1 MPGFDMKIGPSKK
14 NAGSLSFRRRRKK
27 IEKEKIGGAFL
38 LLAEIAAVA
47 ALAFAVVWFFGYRVR
62 MTGQSME
69 TGISDG
75 DYLLLNR
82 TAYLV
87 HGPRRGDII
96 AFYPSGNP
104 NANPTIKRVMGLP
117 GDRLKVEDGYLYIN
131 GEEYKGTPDYKGI
144 DDPGVLA
151 SEITLGDDGTIFPPR
166 RTAASPPLGTSARG
180 TSSEASGGIFLSP
193 MSVCRIDH
201 QSRKGVTVFSLT
213 PFHTFHLV
221 RKRIE

>member
-151 SEITLGDDGTIFPPR
+151 SEITLGDDEYFVIGDNISASEDSRFTTIGYISKEDIIGSVWWNLSFPN
-166 RTAASPPLGTSARG
+166 
-180 TSSEASGGIFLSP
+180 
-193 MSVCRIDH
+193 V
-201 QSRKGVTVFSLT
+201 GV
-213 PFHTFHLV
+213 PN
-221 RKRIE
+221 

>member
-1 MPGFDMKIGPSKK
+1 MKIGPSKK

-38 LLAEIAAVA
+38 LLAEIAAVT

-151 SEITLGDDGTIFPPR
+151 SEITLGDDEYFVIGDNISASEDSRFTTIGYISKGDIIGSVWWNLSFPN
-166 RTAASPPLGTSARG
+166 
-180 TSSEASGGIFLSP
+180 
-193 MSVCRIDH
+193 V
-201 QSRKGVTVFSLT
+201 GV
-213 PFHTFHLV
+213 PN
-221 RKRIE
+221 

>member
-1 MPGFDMKIGPSKK
+1 M
-14 NAGSLSFRRRRKK
+14 
-27 IEKEKIGGAFL
+27 
-38 LLAEIAAVA
+38 A

-151 SEITLGDDGTIFPPR
+151 SEITLGDDEYFVIGDNISASEDSRFTTIGYISKGDIIGSVWWNLSFPN
-166 RTAASPPLGTSARG
+166 
-180 TSSEASGGIFLSP
+180 
-193 MSVCRIDH
+193 V
-201 QSRKGVTVFSLT
+201 GV
-213 PFHTFHLV
+213 PN
-221 RKRIE
+221 

>member
-131 GEEYKGTPDYKGI
+131 GEEYTGTPDSKGI

-151 SEITLGDDGTIFPPR
+151 SEITLGDDEYFVIGDNISASEDSRFTTIGYISKEDIIGSVWWNLSFPN
-166 RTAASPPLGTSARG
+166 
-180 TSSEASGGIFLSP
+180 
-193 MSVCRIDH
+193 V
-201 QSRKGVTVFSLT
+201 GV
-213 PFHTFHLV
+213 PN
-221 RKRIE
+221 

>member
-1 MPGFDMKIGPSKK
+1 MKIGPSKK

-151 SEITLGDDGTIFPPR
+151 SEITLGDDEYFVIGDNISASEDSRFTTIGYISKGDIIGSVWWNLSFPN
-166 RTAASPPLGTSARG
+166 
-180 TSSEASGGIFLSP
+180 
-193 MSVCRIDH
+193 V
-201 QSRKGVTVFSLT
+201 GV
-213 PFHTFHLV
+213 PN
-221 RKRIE
+221 

>member
-1 MPGFDMKIGPSKK
+1 MKIGPSKK

-151 SEITLGDDGTIFPPR
+151 SEITLGDDEYFVIGDNISASEDSRFTTIGYISKEDIIGSVWWNLSFPN
-166 RTAASPPLGTSARG
+166 
-180 TSSEASGGIFLSP
+180 
-193 MSVCRIDH
+193 V
-201 QSRKGVTVFSLT
+201 GV
-213 PFHTFHLV
+213 PN
-221 RKRIE
+221 

>member
-1 MPGFDMKIGPSKK
+1 MPGFDMKVGPSKK

-47 ALAFAVVWFFGYRVR
+47 ALAFVIVWFFGYRVR

-75 DYLLLNR
+75 DYLLLNK
-82 TAYLV
+82 TAYLI
-87 HGPRRGDII
+87 HGPKRGDII

-117 GDRLKVEDGYLYIN
+117 GDRMKVEDGYLYIN
-131 GEEYKGTPDYKGI
+131 GEEYKGKPDYKGI

-151 SEITLGDDGTIFPPR
+151 SEITLGEDDYFVIGDNISASEDSRFTTIGYISKSDIIGSVWWNLSFPN
-166 RTAASPPLGTSARG
+166 
-180 TSSEASGGIFLSP
+180 
-193 MSVCRIDH
+193 V
-201 QSRKGVTVFSLT
+201 GV
-213 PFHTFHLV
+213 PN
-221 RKRIE
+221 

>member
-151 SEITLGDDGTIFPPR
+151 SEITLGDDEYFVIGDNISASEDSRFTTIGYISKGDIIGSVWWNLSFPN
-166 RTAASPPLGTSARG
+166 
-180 TSSEASGGIFLSP
+180 
-193 MSVCRIDH
+193 V
-201 QSRKGVTVFSLT
+201 GV
-213 PFHTFHLV
+213 PN
-221 RKRIE
+221 

>member
-151 SEITLGDDGTIFPPR
+151 SEITLGDDEYFVIGDNISASEDSRFTTIGYISKGDIIGSVWWNLAFPN
-166 RTAASPPLGTSARG
+166 
-180 TSSEASGGIFLSP
+180 
-193 MSVCRIDH
+193 V
-201 QSRKGVTVFSLT
+201 GV
-213 PFHTFHLV
+213 
-221 RKRIE
+221 RN

>member
-1 MPGFDMKIGPSKK
+1 MKVGPSKK

-47 ALAFAVVWFFGYRVR
+47 ALAFVIVWFFGYRVR

-75 DYLLLNR
+75 DYLLLNK
-82 TAYLV
+82 TAYLI
-87 HGPRRGDII
+87 HGPKRGDII

-117 GDRLKVEDGYLYIN
+117 GDRMKVEDGYLYIN
-131 GEEYKGTPDYKGI
+131 GEEYKGKPDYKGI

-151 SEITLGDDGTIFPPR
+151 SEITLGEDDYFVIGDNISASEDSRFTTIGYISKSDIIGSVWWNLSFPN
-166 RTAASPPLGTSARG
+166 
-180 TSSEASGGIFLSP
+180 
-193 MSVCRIDH
+193 V
-201 QSRKGVTVFSLT
+201 GV
-213 PFHTFHLV
+213 PN
-221 RKRIE
+221 

>member
-14 NAGSLSFRRRRKK
+14 NTGSLSFRRRRKK

-151 SEITLGDDGTIFPPR
+151 SEITLGDDEYFVIGDNISASEDSRFTTIGYISKGDIIGSVWWNLSFPN
-166 RTAASPPLGTSARG
+166 
-180 TSSEASGGIFLSP
+180 
-193 MSVCRIDH
+193 V
-201 QSRKGVTVFSLT
+201 GV
-213 PFHTFHLV
+213 PN
-221 RKRIE
+221 